1 MRDQRLDK
9 LAGVLVNYS
18 TGVKKGDLVR
28 ISGEVPGFP
37 LMEALYEKVLAA
49 GGHPMVMVTSDA
61 MEDAFYRLASDEQL
75 AYLSPVAQFMVEK
88 IDVSIGIWAEENTKS
103 MSGVDPKRQAIA
115 SQAKKPMFKRF
126 LERAAKKELRWTGTQ
141 YPTAGSAQD
150 AEMSQR
156 EYEDFVFRAGLLH
169 LADPIAEWRKIS
181 ERQQRLADFLD
192 GAKEVRVIG
201 KDTDLKVGVEGR
213 RWINCDGHENF
224 PDGEVFTGPIEDAT
238 EGTIR
243 YSFPAVHHGRECHDI
258 VLKFKA
264 GKVVEARAS
273 KGEEF
278 LLGMME
284 QDPGAKVLG
293 EFAIGTNFGIQQYT
307 KNTLFDEK
315 IGGTCHAALGAAY
328 PETGGKNDSGLH
340 WDMVCDLRQKG
351 CRIEVD
357 GVVIL
362 EEGRFVKSEW
372 PAPGE
377 SR

>member
-1 MRDQRLDK
+1 
-9 LAGVLVNYS
+9 
-18 TGVKKGDLVR
+18 
-28 ISGEVPGFP
+28 
-37 LMEALYEKVLAA
+37 
-49 GGHPMVMVTSDA
+49 
-61 MEDAFYRLASDEQL
+61 
-75 AYLSPVAQFMVEK
+75 
-88 IDVSIGIWAEENTKS
+88 
-103 MSGVDPKRQAIA
+103 
-115 SQAKKPMFKRF
+115 
-126 LERAAKKELRWTGTQ
+126 
-141 YPTAGSAQD
+141 
-150 AEMSQR
+150 MSQR

-169 LADPIAEWRKIS
+169 LPDPIGEWKKIS
-181 ERQQRLADFLD
+181 ERQQRLADFLN

-278 LLGMME
+278 LLGMLE
-284 QDPGAKVLG
+284 QDPGARVLG

-315 IGGTCHAALGAAY
+315 IGGTCHAAIGAAY

-362 EEGRFVKSEW
+362 EEGRFLRAEW
-372 PAPGE
+372 PGKE
-377 SR
+377 